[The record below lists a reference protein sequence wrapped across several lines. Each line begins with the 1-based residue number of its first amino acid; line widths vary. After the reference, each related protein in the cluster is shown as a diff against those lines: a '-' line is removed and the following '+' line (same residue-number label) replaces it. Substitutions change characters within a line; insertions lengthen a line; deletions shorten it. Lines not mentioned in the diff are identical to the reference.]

1 MKNFPVVAT
10 GKPTD
15 WRETEKLKALQ
26 PGEEVF
32 RCVLLSGRAFWQKE
46 RIKRNRQPDCL
57 LSVPVFWLSDR
68 SIPNGAAIP
77 SLKERHDQNRD
88 ASENLT
94 RERPPVVSQVVEKQ
108 LFSVFP
114 EMGRFVFTTTCH
126 CSGAATAALRRSGKA
141 GFRGG
146 RTPVQSG
153 RNRFFQA
160 VAYRRDK
167 KIVLFNRGRPR
178 VGQAAVP
185 SVGYDEGG
193 LGNTCADR
201 QGTRC
206 RRLRTGRKGKNGR
219 DCAARVFSR
228 TVPSRPL
235 RLPEQAPVF
244 LA

>member
-1 MKNFPVVAT
+1 M
-10 GKPTD
+10 
-15 WRETEKLKALQ
+15 
-26 PGEEVF
+26 
-32 RCVLLSGRAFWQKE
+32 
-46 RIKRNRQPDCL
+46 KRNRQPDCL
-57 LSVPVFWLSDR
+57 LSMPVFWLSDR
-68 SIPNGAAIP
+68 SIPDGTAVP

-94 RERPPVVSQVVEKQ
+94 RERSPVVSQVVEKQ

-114 EMGRFVFTTTCH
+114 ETGRFVFRTTCH
-126 CSGAATAALRRSGKA
+126 CSGVATAASRRSGKA

-146 RTPVQSG
+146 RTPAQSS

-185 SVGYDEGG
+185 SVGYDEEG

-206 RRLRTGRKGKNGR
+206 RRLHTGRKGKTVAIVRRVCLEEKDSGKPSGLPGFFQEKYRHGLCACRNKHPFFWPDRKRTGR
-219 DCAARVFSR
+219 E
-228 TVPSRPL
+228 RP
-235 RLPEQAPVF
+235 
-244 LA
+244 